1 MPGCFC
7 LTCTSLDHRDQ
18 RMRSSIFIETK
29 NGKKILIDT
38 SPDLRSQLL
47 LNKISAIDFVIVTHD
62 HADHLHGIDDLRPF
76 CFGPPPREIPIYT
89 NDSTK
94 KAIEE
99 RFPYIFKQSPLP
111 NIGGGIPRL
120 KLHAVEL
127 EKKIIIED
135 EEFTFFNYPHGYG
148 QTMGFIHDHFAYI
161 VDCSELSES
170 LINLL
175 KSRNLDLLIIDCL
188 QIRAHGTHLSVSK
201 CFDYIK
207 RITPNRA
214 GLIHM
219 SHHDLTHRSLEG
231 LARKEFGE
239 KVFPL
244 YDQQLL
250 FY

>member
-29 NGKKILIDT
+29 TGKKILVDT

-47 LNKISAIDFVIVTHD
+47 LNKISAIDFVIITHD

-76 CFGPPPREIPIYT
+76 SFGPPPREIQIYT
-89 NDSTK
+89 NDVTK
-94 KAIEE
+94 KGIEE
-99 RFPYIFKQSPLP
+99 RFPYIFKPSQLP

-120 KLHAVEL
+120 KLNVVEM
-127 EKKIIIED
+127 EKTIVIEG
-135 EEFTFFNYPHGYG
+135 EEFIFFNYPHGYG
-148 QTMGFIHDHFAYI
+148 QTMGFIHDKFAYI
-161 VDCSELSES
+161 VDCSDLSEK
-170 LINLL
+170 LIALL
-175 KSRNLDLLIIDCL
+175 KDKNLDLLIIDCL
-188 QIRAHGTHLSVSK
+188 QIKAHGTHLSVGR

-207 RITPNRA
+207 QIQPQRA

-231 LARKEFGE
+231 MAHKEFGE

-244 YDQQLL
+244 YDQQNL